1 MSDESRRT
9 FHQQLD
15 DIREE
20 IVRLAGMA
28 VEAVPYGTDILLASD
43 LVGADGLIQSQRE
56 VNRRCLAAEE
66 RCYQLLA
73 TQSPVAGDLRA
84 VMTVVRMT
92 AEVERSH
99 ALVVNI
105 AKASRRI
112 YGSPLDPKLRGLIT
126 RMSEHAHQLMKFA
139 VDAYVEADAPLA
151 AALDDMD
158 DMLDLLHAD
167 FISAIFEVHAT
178 GGLDLRVAVQLA
190 MIGRFYERIGDH
202 AVNIGQRVQYMVT
215 GSMPETD
222 GQGPGGTLS
231 AENSLPNAAES

>member
-1 MSDESRRT
+1 MTEEARRT

-15 DIREE
+15 EIRDE

-28 VEAVPYGTDILLASD
+28 VEAIPYGTDVLLAAD
-43 LVGADGLIQSQRE
+43 LMGADGLISRHPE
-56 VNRRCLAAEE
+56 LDRRCLAAEE

-73 TQSPVAGDLRA
+73 TQSPVARDLRKI
-84 VMTVVRMT
+84 MTVVRMT

-99 ALVVNI
+99 GLVVNI
-105 AKASRRI
+105 AKAARRI

-139 VDAYVEADAPLA
+139 VDAFVESDAPLA

-167 FISAIFEVHAT
+167 FITTIFEVHAT
-178 GGLDLRVAVQLA
+178 GSLELRVAVQLA

-215 GSMPETD
+215 GDMPPSGKD
-222 GQGPGGTLS
+222 GQSG
-231 AENSLPNAAES
+231 AESARFGQSGSAGF

>member
-1 MSDESRRT
+1 MTEEGRRT
-9 FHQQLD
+9 FHHQLEE
-15 DIREE
+15 IRTE

-28 VEAVPYGTDILLASD
+28 VEAVPFGTDILLASD
-43 LVGADGLIQSQRE
+43 LVGADSLISRQDE
-56 VNRRCLAAEE
+56 VNRRCLVAEE
-66 RCYQLLA
+66 RCYQLIA
-73 TQSPVAGDLRA
+73 TQAPVAGDLRQI
-84 VMTVVRMT
+84 MTAVRMT
-92 AEVERSH
+92 AEIERSH

-105 AKASRRI
+105 AKAARRI

-167 FISAIFEVHAT
+167 FISSIFEVHAT
-178 GGLDLRVAVQLA
+178 GGLELKVAVQLA
-190 MIGRFYERIGDH
+190 VIGRFYERIGDH

-215 GSMPETD
+215 GAMPLES
-222 GQGPGGTLS
+222 GGAGS
-231 AENSLPNAAES
+231 PSSVDHSLPNAAEF